1 MRGTR
6 RLSDDSSGRACYGV
20 PVTGE
25 AMMMVDKV
33 GQSVGILVL
42 GMHRSGTSALTGVLD
57 ELGLPAAGELLAAES
72 YNEKGLFENK
82 SVNAFHN
89 RLLDYLGSRWDDP
102 MPLSNGFVDTVA
114 GQRFV
119 AELAAIVRTELL
131 ETTAIFSVKDPRM
144 CRFVPLW
151 KAALEATGTEP
162 RAIIA
167 LRHPL
172 EVAGSLSRRDGF
184 PRAKSLLLWLAHM
197 LNAERETRALSRSF
211 VSYDALLEDWRGT
224 ADRLALELGIG
235 FPKERGRIEAVVDGF
250 LTADLR
256 HHAVAAQIGRSTRFD
271 ALVADAWDAFQAL
284 AVNRDDGEAMA
295 ELDRI
300 AATLAEASEVL
311 APYVAWEFKALLDS
325 RERTALLEE
334 IERVVRAQNADYF
347 AEIGKLTSA
356 VDAEKQSA
364 ATALETE
371 RTAAETQRAEDRAK
385 AAQAAE
391 KAEATHRQL
400 MASEQRS
407 YRQAMEKVERELQA
421 LRPTAQQAADR
432 AALFERRTAELEADA
447 HRLRQE
453 AHAHAA
459 ALNAL
464 EGSTAWRLTGPFR
477 RAASALPL
485 SMRWQ
490 IRRLAKAGW
499 WMATP
504 WRMPARLRFLR
515 EREQRPAGFDVA
527 SAVGSTAPPPS
538 SSTPSGPRRAT
549 KSLPALGLFEVPTL
563 QPRVSMVTD
572 SINEGSLFGGV
583 ATALIFTAL
592 FAKRTGRRLRIVT
605 RTQAPAAENV
615 AAVFRAH
622 GIAWTDNI
630 EFVFADISD
639 EDSRIET
646 NADEIFVTTS
656 WWTTRATRQSVA
668 DAQILYILQEDER
681 MFYPFGDDYLACAE
695 TLSDRSIAKVINSGL
710 LHRHLVEDGVIDEA
724 TPFFEPS
731 FPSRI
736 YFPSPDADADG
747 KRNFFFYARPY
758 NARNLYDRGVAVIE
772 TAIERG
778 ILDPALWNIH
788 FVGKDLQPMQLA
800 GGIEPILLQNMA
812 WEDYAAFVRSV
823 DLALTLMFTPHP
835 SYPPLDV
842 AACGGVA
849 VTNRFGVKTDLSGY
863 SRSIVCVDS
872 ELEALVEGL
881 RQGVA
886 QALDDD
892 GRRAA
897 LSDSGI
903 GRDWAASFAPVF
915 DRLAES
921 AAHVR

>member
-1 MRGTR
+1 
-6 RLSDDSSGRACYGV
+6 
-20 PVTGE
+20 
-25 AMMMVDKV
+25 MMMVDKV

-57 ELGLPAAGELLAAES
+57 ELGLPAAGQLLAAES

-102 MPLSNGFVDTVA
+102 MPLSNGFVDTEA
-114 GQRFV
+114 GQGFV

-131 ETTAIFSVKDPRM
+131 ATTALFSVKDPRM

-151 KAALEATGTEP
+151 KAALEKTETEP

-197 LNAERETRALSRSF
+197 LNAERETRALSRCF

-224 ADRLALELGIG
+224 ADRLALELGIS
-235 FPKERGRIEAVVDGF
+235 FPKERGRIEAVIDGF
-250 LTADLR
+250 LTSDLR
-256 HHAVAAQIGRSTRFD
+256 HHAVTAQIGRSTRFD

-284 AVNRDDGEAMA
+284 AVNRDDSEAMA

-300 AATLAEASEVL
+300 AGTLAEASEVF
-311 APYVAWEFKALLDS
+311 APYVAWEFKALQDS

-347 AEIGKLTSA
+347 AEIHK
-356 VDAEKQSA
+356 
-364 ATALETE
+364 E
-371 RTAAETQRAEDRAK
+371 RQAAESQRAEDHAK

-407 YRQAMEKVERELQA
+407 YRQAMDKVERELQV

-447 HRLRQE
+447 FRLRQE
-453 AHAHAA
+453 AHAHAV

-485 SMRWQ
+485 SMRGQ

-499 WMATP
+499 WLVTP

-515 EREQRPAGFDVA
+515 EREQRPAGFDGQ
-527 SAVGSTAPPPS
+527 SAAGATAAPPPQP
-538 SSTPSGPRRAT
+538 TPSGPRRAT
-549 KSLPALGLFEVPTL
+549 NSLPALGLFEVPTL

-592 FAKRTGRRLRIVT
+592 FAKRNGRRLRIVT

-622 GIAWTDNI
+622 GIEWTDNI

-639 EDSRIET
+639 ADSRIET

-695 TLSDRSIAKVINSGL
+695 TLGDRSIAKVINSGL

-881 RQGVA
+881 REGVA

-897 LSDSGI
+897 LSNSGI